1 LGWLKPSAVLVNMGR
16 GGLIEIG
23 ALVEALRSGELAGAA
38 LDVLDI
44 EPPGTELEPLK
55 QVPNLILTPHF
66 AWTSRQARQRLVD
79 TLASHLQDYRLG
91 KSPLEPKG

>member
-1 LGWLKPSAVLVNMGR
+1 MDGVFATSATIGWM
-16 GGLIEIG
+16 
-23 ALVEALRSGELAGAA
+23 
-38 LDVLDI
+38 
-44 EPPGTELEPLK
+44 EPLK